1 MLHEPEVQPLPP
13 ETLQAFGNDAFRARV
28 FHEKYAL
35 RGADGAVL
43 EHLPAQM
50 WRRVAQGMAALEAPE
65 QQRAWEDKFTWLLSD
80 FRMVPGGRILHAIG
94 NPNNVTA
101 LNCYVVPAPHD
112 SLQGIYHTAWEL
124 AETFKRGGGCGVDL
138 SSLRPRGAP
147 VHNASRV
154 STGAV
159 SFMDLYS
166 MTTGIIGQEGRR
178 GALMLT
184 LSDSHPDVLDFCRSK
199 RQRGQVR
206 YANISVRVTDALMQA
221 VERDAEW
228 QLQYTNVAD
237 RIAVHRV
244 VRARELW
251 EELLTGA
258 RDVAE
263 PGCLFWDTIQR
274 FSVSDRYPGM
284 GVVSTNPCGEEAL
297 EPYGECCLGSLN
309 LSAFV
314 LSPFTRDARLDLPS
328 LEQAARLSVRF
339 LDNVLTWNRGHHP
352 LAQHEEAT
360 ARGRRIGLGL
370 MGLADMLCQ
379 LVLKYD
385 TDAAIEKAAAVVE
398 QVKLWAYDASADLAA
413 ERGPFPVFEAAR
425 HFDNPFFASFP
436 PALLEKLAQQGL
448 RNVTLL
454 TIAPTGTIAVLA
466 GCTSGIE
473 PIFALAYTRRSE
485 SLAEREFAV
494 VHPLAV
500 QYRTTHH
507 LPADA
512 ALPEFFT
519 TAHGIDPAQR
529 VLMQAT
535 LQRHIDQAISSTI
548 NLPRDTSRD
557 TVEKI
562 YRQAWQAG
570 CKGITVYREGARE
583 GILLTA
589 AEDAPMA
596 PRPQML
602 PGLTFRQTTP
612 LGTAFITVN
621 HTDQGLHEPFEVFVR
636 LGKAGSDLEADAEAL
651 GRLISLILRLSSPTS
666 RVARVQEI
674 IGQLEMIGGAHSIH
688 FGPARVRSL
697 ADGIARVL
705 ARYLEHATP
714 GQATTVPTA
723 EAPDIY
729 DSHFAG
735 ATDGP
740 ERSAVSAQGVFALP
754 SRGADFCPRCRRAAF
769 VSSMGCTQCVE
780 CGFREC

>member
-1 MLHEPEVQPLPP
+1 MINEHEAQPIRP
-13 ETLQAFGNDAFRARV
+13 ETLQAFGNDVFRARI

-35 RGADGAVL
+35 RGADGTVR
-43 EHLPAQM
+43 EHLPTQM
-50 WRRVAQGMAALEAPE
+50 WQRISQGVAAVEAPE
-65 QQRAWEDKFTWLLSD
+65 HYREWEAKFGWLLSD

-94 NPNNVTA
+94 NPNPVTA
-101 LNCYVVPAPHD
+101 LNCYVLPAPHD

-138 SSLRPRGAP
+138 SSLRPKHAP
-147 VHNASRV
+147 VHNAARF

-159 SFMDLYS
+159 SFMELYS
-166 MTTGIIGQEGRR
+166 VTTGLIGQEGRR

-184 LSDSHPDVLDFCRSK
+184 LADSHPDVLDFCRSK
-199 RQRGQVR
+199 RHLQQVR

-228 QLQYTNVAD
+228 QLQYTNAAD
-237 RIAVHRV
+237 RIAVQRV
-244 VRARELW
+244 IRARELW
-251 EELLTGA
+251 EALLTGA

-263 PGCLFWDTIQR
+263 PGCLFWDTVQR

-284 GVVSTNPCGEEAL
+284 AVVSTNPCGEEAL
-297 EPYGECCLGSLN
+297 EPYGDCCLGSIN
-309 LSAFV
+309 LPAFIV
-314 LSPFTRDARLDLPS
+314 APFTPHATLDLRS
-328 LEQAARLSVRF
+328 LEQAIRIAVRF
-339 LDNVLTWNRGHHP
+339 LDNVLTWNQEHHP
-352 LAQHEEAT
+352 LPQHAEAA
-360 ARGRRIGLGL
+360 ARGRRIGLGI

-379 LVLKYD
+379 LGLTYD
-385 TDAAIEKAAAVVE
+385 TDAAIVKAAEVAE
-398 QVKLWAYDASADLAA
+398 QIKLWAYDASADLAA
-413 ERGPFPVFEAAR
+413 EKGTFPTFEAAR
-425 HFDNPFFASFP
+425 HFDNPFFVSFS
-436 PALLEKLAQQGL
+436 PALLEKLARQGL

-454 TIAPTGTIAVLA
+454 TIAPTGTIAALA

-473 PIFALAYTRRSE
+473 PIFALSYTRRSE
-485 SLAEREFAV
+485 SLSEREFAV

-500 QYRTTHH
+500 QYRTAHH
-507 LPADA
+507 LAADA
-512 ALPEFFT
+512 VLPDFFT
-519 TAHGIDPAQR
+519 TAHDIDPEKR

-548 NLPRDTSRD
+548 NLPREASRD
-557 TVEKI
+557 TVERI

-589 AEDAPMA
+589 AETDQTQTAAEGVHIA
-596 PRPQML
+596 PRPPML
-602 PGLTFRQTTP
+602 PGMTFRQTTP

-651 GRLISLILRLSSPTS
+651 GRLISLILRLSSPIS
-666 RVARVQEI
+666 RVARVHEI
-674 IGQLEMIGGAHSIH
+674 IEQLEMIGGAHSIH

-705 ARYLEHATP
+705 ARYLEHAVP
-714 GQATTVPTA
+714 GEAVTA
-723 EAPDIY
+723 LSADAPDVH
-729 DSHFAG
+729 DS
-735 ATDGP
+735 
-740 ERSAVSAQGVFALP
+740 LP
-754 SRGADFCPRCRRAAF
+754 TLSSGADFCPRCRRATF
-769 VSSMGCTQCVE
+769 VSVMGCRQCVE